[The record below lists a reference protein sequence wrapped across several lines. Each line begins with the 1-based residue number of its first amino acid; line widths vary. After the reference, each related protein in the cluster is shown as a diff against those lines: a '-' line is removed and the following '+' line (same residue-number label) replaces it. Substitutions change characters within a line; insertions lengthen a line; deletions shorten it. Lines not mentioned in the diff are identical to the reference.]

1 MPEALINGY
10 RMHYEVY
17 GRGLPLVMIHGGL
30 GGGEGGAPLVRHHAQ
45 ALSGRF
51 QLVCYDRRGAGLS
64 ETPAGGY
71 SIENYAQDLRGL
83 LEHLAIPK
91 AHILGSSAGG
101 PIAMRFAL
109 DYPEL
114 TETLLLI
121 NTMSYHQERERALR
135 QRELDQLQ
143 GSELVHG
150 KELAVGK
157 ALEAR
162 WPGLRR
168 TDPARFE
175 TLRQAG
181 IAQFDGLAKTIQAYL
196 DIQNSLEDRLGELA
210 MPTLILHGDADSRI
224 PVDCGRQL
232 HQRIAASQLHI
243 LPGAEHGLLTNEATS
258 CRNLILSFLTRRGA
272 NMRASD

>member
-64 ETPAGGY
+64 ETPTDGY

-83 LEHLAIPK
+83 LGHLAIPK

-121 NTMSYHQERERALR
+121 NTMSYYQERERALR

-175 TLRQAG
+175 TLRKAG

-196 DIQNSLEDRLGELA
+196 DIQNSLEDRLAELA

-232 HQRIAASQLHI
+232 HQRIAGSQLHI
-243 LPGAEHGLLTNEATS
+243 LPGAEHGLLTNEATTS
-258 CRNLILSFLTRRGA
+258 RNLILSFLTRRGA